1 MRQRFHDRREAGQ
14 LLGAHLRERDLTD
27 PIVLGLPR
35 GGVVVAAEVAAVLG
49 APLDVILVR
58 KLGVPFQPELAMGAV
73 SEGGVRI
80 LDEFLIRAARINEAQ
95 LQLVEERERRNL
107 AEAADRFRQGRSPL
121 DLNGKTA
128 ILVDDGIA
136 TGATAHAAALVART
150 MGAARVVVAAP
161 VASPEAVVR
170 LREVADDV
178 VVLSLPAQL
187 LSISQSYDDF
197 APTSDHE
204 VVALLA
210 ESGV

>member
-1 MRQRFHDRREAGQ
+1 
-14 LLGAHLRERDLTD
+14 
-27 PIVLGLPR
+27 
-35 GGVVVAAEVAAVLG
+35 
-49 APLDVILVR
+49 
-58 KLGVPFQPELAMGAV
+58 MGAV